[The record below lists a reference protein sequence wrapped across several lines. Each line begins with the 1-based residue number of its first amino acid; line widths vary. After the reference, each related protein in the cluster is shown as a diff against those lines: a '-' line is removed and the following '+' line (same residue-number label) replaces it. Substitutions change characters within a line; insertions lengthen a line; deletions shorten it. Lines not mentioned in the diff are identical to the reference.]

1 MSHPRWILLL
11 LAVAGSL
18 LLHRYYAL
26 MPDPMASSFD
36 GSGRPSGFQSRD
48 VFFSLSGAMLLLV
61 VVLFGGIGNF
71 FKILPTTWFNLPNR
85 RYWLSPER
93 REATMDFMA
102 RQMEWFGV
110 ATITVLIVTV
120 KLAFDANLTPAHG
133 FDASTMWW
141 LLGLYFA
148 YTGGWLFHFVRR
160 FRKKS

>member
-1 MSHPRWILLL
+1 MSTSRWILLL
-11 LAVAGSL
+11 LAAAGAV
-18 LLHRYYAL
+18 LLHRYYSL

-36 GSGRPSGFQSRD
+36 GSGRPSGFQSRG

-61 VVLFGGIGNF
+61 VVVFGGIGKLF
-71 FKILPTTWFNLPNR
+71 EIVPATWFNLPNR

-110 ATITVLIVTV
+110 ATIMVLIVAV
-120 KLAFDANLTPAHG
+120 KLAFDANLRPDRG
-133 FDASTMWW
+133 FDASSMWW

-148 YTGGWLFHFVRR
+148 YTGWWLFHFVRR
-160 FRKKS
+160 FRRAS